1 VNFAPRFPGK
11 SERGGIFSQTT
22 QISDCSNPGRFVRL
36 TSCEKKRADGIPYY
50 AGLIR
55 LFNGEASS
63 VGTHG
68 PAIST
73 GKWYVDDQYDLSV
86 EVMAVSVDHGSVTL
100 RIAPADAAGTLSVRA
115 IAASKLQLTGTFS
128 MKNQVLTHGEESVRG
143 RLISL
148 LGR

>member
-1 VNFAPRFPGK
+1 M
-11 SERGGIFSQTT
+11 
-22 QISDCSNPGRFVRL
+22 
-36 TSCEKKRADGIPYY
+36 
-50 AGLIR
+50 
-55 LFNGEASS
+55 
-63 VGTHG
+63 
-68 PAIST
+68 
-73 GKWYVDDQYDLSV
+73 DDQYDLSV

-100 RIAPADAAGTLSVRA
+100 RIAPAAAAGTLSVRA